1 MSTLWDLSHIQPET
15 RIVMEGG
22 TIPALFWNAVKARGP
37 KVWMRQKDMGLW
49 RSWTWDQT
57 GQAVRE
63 IAHGLMALGFAPKDT
78 ASILSNTTIE
88 WVLADLAVL
97 SCGGVSNGIYPTD
110 AASQVQYLCEDSAT
124 TVLFVED
131 DEQLDKALE
140 VREALPQLRHIVV
153 FDMEGLRDFR
163 DPMVMSLEA
172 LRVLGRA
179 HDAAHPGEFD
189 ARCAAARP
197 DDLAILI
204 YTSGTTGRPKG
215 VKRLPATPEQMK
227 RIEAMRAKVYGL
239 VPGIRLIVPAPMYH
253 AAPNVFASRG
263 LKVADRLVL
272 MEKFDAEELLRLI
285 EAHRATTL
293 VMVPTMFV
301 RLLRLPE
308 AVRQRYDL
316 SSLQQVYHAAAPC
329 PPEVKAEMIAWWGP
343 IINEWYGTTESSVVT
358 WCNSEQWLS
367 HRGTVGRPI
376 DGARVE
382 IVGEDGALLPPG
394 EPGEIYVGLDF
405 YPDFTF
411 HKREDERRQ
420 IGRNGLITGG
430 DVGYLD
436 QDGFLYIC
444 DRKRDMIISG
454 GVNIYPA
461 EIEAAILESTEVQDC
476 AVFGVPDPEY
486 GEAVL
491 ALVVRAPGVSE
502 AGFDQRLR
510 ALLGQRLARYKIP
523 RTIEIRDALPRDDAG
538 KLIKR
543 RLREPYWQGIER
555 RI

>member
-1 MSTLWDLSHIQPET
+1 MTRSVHVGTRSRDTTQVEDRAARAATGFVAAGVRAGDAVALLLRNDFAFLEAGAGAALLGAYAVPLNWHLAPSEIDYVVHDCDAKVLVVHDDLLRLVDVQGLRAEGRTLVVVPTDPEIRRAYQVPEDAASMPPDLTLWDHWLARHEPW
-15 RIVMEGG
+15 RGVPG
-22 TIPALFWNAVKARGP
+22 TP
-37 KVWMRQKDMGLW
+37 
-49 RSWTWDQT
+49 
-57 GQAVRE
+57 
-63 IAHGLMALGFAPKDT
+63 
-78 ASILSNTTIE
+78 
-88 WVLADLAVL
+88 
-97 SCGGVSNGIYPTD
+97 
-110 AASQVQYLCEDSAT
+110 
-124 TVLFVED
+124 VES
-131 DEQLDKALE
+131 
-140 VREALPQLRHIVV
+140 V
-153 FDMEGLRDFR
+153 
-163 DPMVMSLEA
+163 
-172 LRVLGRA
+172 
-179 HDAAHPGEFD
+179 
-189 ARCAAARP
+189 
-197 DDLAILI
+197 I

-358 WCNSEQWLS
+358 WCNSEQWLG

-461 EIEAAILESTEVQDC
+461 EIEAALLESTEVQDC